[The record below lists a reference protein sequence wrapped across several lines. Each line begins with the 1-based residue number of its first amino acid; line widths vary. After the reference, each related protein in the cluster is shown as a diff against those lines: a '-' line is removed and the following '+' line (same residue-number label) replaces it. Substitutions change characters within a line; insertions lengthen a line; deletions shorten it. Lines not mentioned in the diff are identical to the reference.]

1 MKLYV
6 VGIGSGN
13 ENGLTYEARNILE
26 EAEVI
31 VGYTVYADLVK
42 SFLPGKEYFTSGM
55 KQEKERCQMAVD
67 MALAGRRV
75 AVICSG
81 DSGVYGMASLLH
93 ELTADY
99 DDIEVC
105 AVAGV
110 TAALSGGA
118 LVGAPLGH
126 DFAVISLSDLLTPW
140 EKIEKRIEC
149 AAEADFAICIYN
161 PSSKKRADYLR
172 KACGIILNHRD
183 TKTVCAAAKNIGREG
198 EEYTVMTLSELKNY
212 HADMFTTVF
221 IGNSQTKK
229 IKGKMITP
237 RGYKNV

>member
-6 VGIGSGN
+6 VGMGSGS
-13 ENGLTYEARNILE
+13 ENGLTYEAREILN
-26 EAEVI
+26 EADVI

-42 SFLPGKEYFTSGM
+42 AFLPDKEYFTSGM
-55 KQEKERCQMAVD
+55 KQEKERCIAAVNMA
-67 MALAGRRV
+67 AEGRNV
-75 AVICSG
+75 AVVCSG

-93 ELTADY
+93 ELAAENK
-99 DDIEVC
+99 DIEVC

-126 DFAVISLSDLLTPW
+126 DFAAVSLSDLLTPW
-140 EKIEKRIEC
+140 EKIEKRLGS
-149 AAEADFAICIYN
+149 AAEADFVICLYN

-172 KACGIILNHRD
+172 KACEIVQKYRD

-198 EEYTVMTLSELKNY
+198 EEYTVMTLSELAY
-212 HADMFTTVF
+212 YEADMFTTVF
-221 IGNSQTKK
+221 IGNSQTKQ
-229 IKGKMITP
+229 IKGKMVTP